1 MMKLLYV
8 LALIITGLFTLLPGR
23 TMNAVIFGF

>member
-8 LALIITGLFTLLPGR
+8 LALIVTGLFTLLPGR
-23 TMNAVIFGF
+23 TMNEVLFGL

>member
-8 LALIITGLFTLLPGR
+8 LALIVTGLFTMLPGR
-23 TMNAVIFGF
+23 TMNAVIFGS